1 MKKLALLLACI
12 MVFASLAV
20 LSVSASEA
28 TYTAVYV
35 ENAPVI
41 DGVRD
46 AAWDAAITLEA
57 AVAEEYNTGL
67 AIPPTFSIMHD
78 DTYIYTLMVYEDL
91 NGTIAQPA
99 TYDGVEHEIGGE
111 SSMFAF
117 IDDMGNQQEF
127 MFTGPA
133 IADGSYSTGVYINV
147 LTKWVKNLTSV
158 KEGEEGCQSRATRS
172 NDVIVWETR
181 LPKEVIGEF
190 DEDLR
195 LEVFIYDAGAPNIWG
210 LEEFAWAA
218 NEGVSIHDYKHI
230 LDQENFGTLILA
242 AAGETVEQPV
252 ETEPVETE
260 PTETEPEETE
270 PVETEPVETEPV
282 ETEPEETKPEAV
294 EPNETEKE
302 DEPAVTT
309 DATEEPA
316 DSAFPVVP
324 VIIAAVAVLAI
335 VVVVIVLAKKKK
347 AK

>member
-1 MKKLALLLACI
+1 
-12 MVFASLAV
+12 
-20 LSVSASEA
+20 
-28 TYTAVYV
+28 
-35 ENAPVI
+35 
-41 DGVRD
+41 
-46 AAWDAAITLEA
+46 
-57 AVAEEYNTGL
+57 
-67 AIPPTFSIMHD
+67 
-78 DTYIYTLMVYEDL
+78 
-91 NGTIAQPA
+91 
-99 TYDGVEHEIGGE
+99 
-111 SSMFAF
+111 MFAF

-218 NEGVSIHDYKHI
+218 HEGVNIHDYKHV

-242 AAGETVEQPV
+242 AVGETVEQPV

-260 PTETEPEETE
+260 PTETEP
-270 PVETEPVETEPV
+270 V
-282 ETEPEETKPEAV
+282 ETEPEETKPGTAA
-294 EPNETEKE
+294 PNETEKE
-302 DEPAVTT
+302 DGPAVTT